1 MVSGRRRPQTK
12 PRGETDKKVGKTLV
26 LRTKYIF
33 LLILLVVLFV
43 ADLVVG
49 STGLLWPF
57 GDRYVAGGEIARRIL
72 LDFRLPK
79 AQVAWL
85 AGAALSASG
94 LLMQTVFR
102 NPLAGPYVLGVSAGA
117 SLGVACFLLGL
128 PMVGAVGIARDLG
141 MAAAA
146 WIGAAAILTLVMI
159 VSTRIRDI
167 MAVLIL
173 GMMFGSAASALVDLL
188 QYFGNEAALKGFV
201 VWSMGSLGGLA
212 PGQLLVMGL
221 CIAVGLF
228 VAAGMIKPLNLLLLG
243 ENYAQSMGIS
253 VGRVRLAVFLA
264 TSLLAGST
272 TAFCGPIGFV
282 GIAVPH
288 IARML
293 FRRADHRILLPASV
307 LIGGNMML
315 FCDLVSQLPGT
326 GMILP
331 VNTVT
336 ALLGIPVVAMVVV
349 NSKRG
354 RIM

>member
-1 MVSGRRRPQTK
+1 
-12 PRGETDKKVGKTLV
+12 
-26 LRTKYIF
+26 
-33 LLILLVVLFV
+33 
-43 ADLVVG
+43 
-49 STGLLWPF
+49 
-57 GDRYVAGGEIARRIL
+57 
-72 LDFRLPK
+72 
-79 AQVAWL
+79 
-85 AGAALSASG
+85 
-94 LLMQTVFR
+94 
-102 NPLAGPYVLGVSAGA
+102 
-117 SLGVACFLLGL
+117 
-128 PMVGAVGIARDLG
+128 
-141 MAAAA
+141 
-146 WIGAAAILTLVMI
+146 
-159 VSTRIRDI
+159 

-315 FCDLVSQLPGT
+315 FCDLISQLPGM